1 MPPLNQKTQ
10 FMKPLN
16 FLALLTLLL
25 FISGCDNE
33 FIDVELTTSDCYSQF
48 PTIDYYSGQHGT
60 IMGASLNDVPNLIVI
75 GDLDKNGYYLFPCNL
90 PAKYQLNGTEII
102 FDAEIKE
109 LPTSRCDTCVQLEYT
124 GTPVTLTA
132 LKVKELF

>member
-1 MPPLNQKTQ
+1 MPPLYQKNQ
-10 FMKPLN
+10 FMKSIN
-16 FLALLTLLL
+16 FLFLLVLVML
-25 FISGCDNE
+25 FSGCDDE
-33 FIDVELTTSDCYSQF
+33 FVNAELTTGDCFKQF
-48 PTIDYYSGQHGT
+48 PTKGYYTGQHGI

-90 PAKYQLNGTEII
+90 PARYQLNGTEII

>member
-1 MPPLNQKTQ
+1 
-10 FMKPLN
+10 MKPLN

-60 IMGASLNDVPNLIVI
+60 IMGASLNDIPNLILI

-109 LPTSRCDTCVQLEYT
+109 MPSIRCDTLQDGTIECIQLDYI

>member
-1 MPPLNQKTQ
+1 
-10 FMKPLN
+10 MKPVS
-16 FLALLTLLL
+16 FLFLLVL
-25 FISGCDNE
+25 FILFSGCDDE
-33 FIDVELTTSDCYSQF
+33 FKNAELTTDDCFDEF

-60 IMGASLNDVPNLIVI
+60 IRGASLNDVPNLIVI

-109 LPTSRCDTCVQLEYT
+109 LPTMRCDTLQDGTVECIQLDYI